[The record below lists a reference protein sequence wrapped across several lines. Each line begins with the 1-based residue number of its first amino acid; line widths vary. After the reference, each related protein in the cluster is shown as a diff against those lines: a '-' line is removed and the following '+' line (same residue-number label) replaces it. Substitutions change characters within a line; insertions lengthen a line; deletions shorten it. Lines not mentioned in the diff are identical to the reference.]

1 MQIRKEWSTLLIIMQ
16 IKTKACLPFRPDV
29 NRHVAR
35 SPLRRAGVSRR
46 AGHPP
51 LRGRVYPQQVSRW
64 LGTPG
69 SLGAHHN
76 FLRAWRRRFPWL
88 LPATSP
94 SFHVHARAVCP
105 RGAPSG
111 PTAPYQ
117 QVCQGSHTGRQGR
130 GLVTQ
135 AFLSFRTGDTSVVVT
150 GLLAGLAVLLRS
162 RQCRAL
168 CLPPE
173 QLWSPV
179 AEGGHCHDPRQTL
192 ATGALLS
199 GKSLV
204 KQCL

>member
-1 MQIRKEWSTLLIIMQ
+1 MAGDAGVPWRTSQLPEGLAQTLPL
-16 IKTKACLPFRPDV
+16 ASA
-29 NRHVAR
+29 RHVTEFPR
-35 SPLRRAGVSRR
+35 PR
-46 AGHPP
+46 
-51 LRGRVYPQQVSRW
+51 Q
-64 LGTPG
+64 G
-69 SLGAHHN
+69 SLSEG
-76 FLRAWRRRFPWL
+76 
-88 LPATSP
+88 
-94 SFHVHARAVCP
+94 CP
-105 RGAPSG
+105 LG

-135 AFLSFRTGDTSVVVT
+135 AFLSFHTGDTSVMVT

-204 KQCL
+204 KQCP